1 MDITIENET
10 KERIKHIIKGNIY
23 PGKADKK
30 RHPREKMGASFK
42 GELPTA
48 ATK

>member
-23 PGKADKK
+23 SGKADKK
-30 RHPREKMGASFK
+30 RHPREKWGHLYA
-42 GELPTA
+42 GIPA
-48 ATK
+48 ADMK